1 MEFKSLRNIENSFR
15 RVRLYTIV
23 FALLCMGV
31 TISSLVSAY
40 NFANKQREKI
50 YVLDQGKSLIL
61 ALSQDVEANRPVE
74 AREHLSR
81 FHELFFTLAPESQ
94 AIQSNISRALDMA
107 DESAYNYYT
116 DLQEEKYYNRLISTN
131 TSQVLTVD
139 SISCDFN
146 VYPYEAVVYGTQ
158 TIYRKSNVT
167 ERSLVTACSLLNT
180 VRSDRNP
187 QGFLITKF
195 RVINNETR
203 RTIPR

>member
-1 MEFKSLRNIENSFR
+1 MDFKSLRNIENSFR

-23 FALLCMGV
+23 FALLCMG
-31 TISSLVSAY
+31 IALSSLVSAY

-61 ALSQDVEANRPVE
+61 ALAQDVEANRPVE
-74 AREHLSR
+74 AREHLRR

-107 DESAYNYYT
+107 DESAYT

-146 VYPYEAVVYGTQ
+146 AYPYEAVVYGTQ

-203 RTIPR
+203 RTTPR

>member
-61 ALSQDVEANRPVE
+61 ALSQPVE
-74 AREHLSR
+74 AREHLRR

-139 SISCDFN
+139 SITCNFN
-146 VYPYEAVVYGTQ
+146 SYPYEAVVYGTQ
-158 TIYRKSNVT
+158 TIYRRSNVT

-203 RTIPR
+203 RTLPR

>member
-74 AREHLSR
+74 AREHLRR

-116 DLQEEKYYNRLISTN
+116 DLQEEKYYNRLITTN

-139 SISCDFN
+139 SISCNFN
-146 VYPYEAVVYGTQ
+146 NYPYEAVV
-158 TIYRKSNVT
+158 
-167 ERSLVTACSLLNT
+167 
-180 VRSDRNP
+180 
-187 QGFLITKF
+187 
-195 RVINNETR
+195 
-203 RTIPR
+203 